1 MSPAKNILMNK
12 LIENQG
18 IENAALNQITA
29 MFSVE
34 SHGKFLDVIHCL
46 KYSKMPGIGFEFG
59 KMLYRRLKMDNMADY
74 DFITSVPIHHAR
86 KRYRGY
92 NQSDYIG
99 KGLAKETGI
108 KFNPKLIKR
117 RKYTETQTKLSSEQR
132 KSNVSDV
139 FIPYNPKIKIEG
151 LNILIVDDVL
161 TTGSTINSAA
171 RVLKNMG
178 ANIVN
183 AAALGS
189 A

>member
-1 MSPAKNILMNK
+1 MSPAKNILMNR

-18 IENAALNQITA
+18 IGKVALNQITA
-29 MFSVE
+29 LFNIE
-34 SHGKFLDVIHCL
+34 NHGKFLDVIHYL

-59 KMLYRRLKMDNMADY
+59 KLLYRRLKMDNMSDY

-86 KRYRGY
+86 KRDRGY

-99 KGLAKETGI
+99 KGLSKESGI
-108 KFNPKLIKR
+108 KFHPKLIKR
-117 RKYTETQTKLSSEQR
+117 RKYTQTQTKLSSDQR

-139 FIPYNPKIKIEG
+139 FIPYNEKINISG
-151 LNILIVDDVL
+151 LRISIVDDVL

-171 RVLKNMG
+171 KVLKDMG
-178 ANIVN
+178 AGIVN

>member
-1 MSPAKNILMNK
+1 MSAAKNVLLNK

-18 IENAALNQITA
+18 IDKVALNQITA

-59 KMLYRRLKMDNMADY
+59 KMLYRRLKMDNMSDY
-74 DFITSVPIHHAR
+74 DYITSVPIHQAK
-86 KRYRGY
+86 KRDRGY
-92 NQSDYIG
+92 NQSDFIG
-99 KGLAKETGI
+99 KGLSKESGI
-108 KFNPKLIKR
+108 KFHPKLIKR
-117 RKYTETQTKLSSEQR
+117 NKYTETQTKLSSEQR
-132 KSNVSDV
+132 KSNVADV
-139 FIPYNPKIKIEG
+139 FIPYNNKINISG
-151 LNILIVDDVL
+151 LKILIVDDVL

-171 RVLKNMG
+171 RVLKDMG
-178 ANIVN
+178 AGIVN